1 MEQFVELFS
10 NVANF
15 TWQQLLMIAIGATLI
30 YLAIKKEMEPTLL
43 LPMGF
48 GAILV
53 NLPFVN
59 TEAIETL
66 FNAGIATEAH
76 RLHPSGRRQ
85 HCNNRRGGRPHVHL
99 PCQLF

>member
-43 LPMGF
+43 F
-48 GAILV
+48 
-53 NLPFVN
+53 
-59 TEAIETL
+59 
-66 FNAGIATEAH
+66 AH
-76 RLHPSGRRQ
+76 GLRRNIGQ
-85 HCNNRRGGRPHVHL
+85 FALCQYGGY
-99 PCQLF
+99 